1 MFFCGVLW
9 QWAQN
14 VNRDSFH
21 ENFHHILRKRSMSF
35 PFLPKSTEGV
45 LYTTMTCSRMIMMSF
60 KFSLSKPLGKNN
72 LAISQIS
79 SVTFPRL
86 GQSTTFVRQQGLH
99 DTTLRQHIFPQWFSI
114 SGLFP
119 SKNNLPVLPSRRW
132 KSRLVLT

>member
-1 MFFCGVLW
+1 MGFYGSAPRMSIVIHSMGTFTTYFLKGVCRFL
-9 QWAQN
+9 
-14 VNRDSFH
+14 
-21 ENFHHILRKRSMSF
+21 SF
-35 PFLPKSTEGV
+35 PRALKVFD

-114 SGLFP
+114 SGFFP

>member
-21 ENFHHILRKRSMSF
+21 GNFHHILRKRSMSF

-72 LAISQIS
+72 VAISQTS
-79 SVTFPRL
+79 SVTFPFRTKHNVCV
-86 GQSTTFVRQQGLH
+86 TTRSS
-99 DTTLRQHIFPQWFSI
+99 QHNSEAAHLPTMVFYFWLLSIKKIIFLFFPQEDGSPGWF
-114 SGLFP
+114 
-119 SKNNLPVLPSRRW
+119 
-132 KSRLVLT
+132 